1 MNTEVASV
9 GASIVLHY
17 EIKED
22 LLNLGAVADKA
33 IRLDVWGMGNRKDIF
48 EAILNVLSKDE
59 EGAVFFFGVVPQ
71 GEAPS
76 DEPQESREEPEEASG
91 YSDEDKTAEA
101 VREANKAAIMK
112 ELYDPELKIN
122 YVKPE
127 EFDYHDL
134 VAREA
139 DTFGRW

>member
-1 MNTEVASV
+1 MNAEVASV

-22 LLNLGAVADKA
+22 LLNLGAVADKE
-33 IRLDVWGMGNRKDIF
+33 IRLDVWGMGPRKDIF

-71 GEAPS
+71 GETPS

-91 YSDEDKTAEA
+91 YSDGGTVPE
-101 VREANKAAIMK
+101 
-112 ELYDPELKIN
+112 ELRGDDMTIN
-122 YVKPE
+122 YVGGIVPPIE
-127 EFDYHDL
+127 YHDL
-134 VAREA
+134 VARKA
-139 DTFGRW
+139 DAFGRW